1 MAPSFDCVSSLLCA
15 EDNSIFDD
23 NEYGGVMEQF
33 EDTWNHIY
41 HRFYNQNQ
49 YFDDPYR
56 LPLQSDECLA
66 LMVEKEGQHLP
77 GADYLNRLRNG
88 DLDFGAR
95 KEAIDWI
102 EKVRAHFGFGA
113 LCGYLSINYLDRFLS
128 AYELPKGKAWTM
140 QLLAVACLSLAAKV
154 EETEV
159 PLVVDLQVGESKFVF
174 EARTI
179 QRMELVVLS
188 TLRWRMQTITPF
200 SFIDY
205 FLCKINHDQITP
217 RTSVLRSIQLILST
231 ARGMDFMEFMPSEIA
246 AAVAISVVGETQTV
260 NTEKAVSVLIH
271 LVEKERVLK
280 CIKLIRELS
289 SRSGYATSASS
300 VLSVPQSPIGVL
312 DAACFSYK
320 SDETNGG
327 SCANSSH
334 NSPDAKRRKL
344 NRTCGVELS
353 S

>member
-102 EKVRAHFGFGA
+102 EKVGSILRVIFFCFLLVSSKFNLLVKH
-113 LCGYLSINYLDRFLS
+113 GYLCI
-128 AYELPKGKAWTM
+128 
-140 QLLAVACLSLAAKV
+140 LL
-154 EETEV
+154 E
-159 PLVVDLQVGESKFVF
+159 
-174 EARTI
+174 
-179 QRMELVVLS
+179 
-188 TLRWRMQTITPF
+188 
-200 SFIDY
+200 
-205 FLCKINHDQITP
+205 
-217 RTSVLRSIQLILST
+217 
-231 ARGMDFMEFMPSEIA
+231 
-246 AAVAISVVGETQTV
+246 
-260 NTEKAVSVLIH
+260 
-271 LVEKERVLK
+271 
-280 CIKLIRELS
+280 
-289 SRSGYATSASS
+289 
-300 VLSVPQSPIGVL
+300 
-312 DAACFSYK
+312 
-320 SDETNGG
+320 
-327 SCANSSH
+327 
-334 NSPDAKRRKL
+334 
-344 NRTCGVELS
+344 
-353 S
+353 